1 CQLWRSW
8 GIEPDAVMGH
18 SLGEYVAA
26 TVAGVLSLEDAL
38 KLVAIRAR
46 LMQSL
51 PADGGMLAVFAE
63 QELVEEVIESYSQL
77 AVAAIN
83 GVANI
88 VISGDDKALEEVKA
102 IFNAQGVE
110 TRALNVSHAFHSP
123 AIAPILDELE
133 QTASQI
139 KFQAPDIPLISNLT
153 GKMILPEQ
161 VPDAKYWRRH
171 SREPVRFMAGINT
184 MFQQGCEIFIEIS
197 PKSILSSLGK
207 SCQQEVKATWLPSLV
222 PKQDN
227 WQVLLESLSALY
239 LRGISIKWSEFD
251 RDYSRSWLSLP
262 TYPFQR
268 KRYWFEKVNLTMNN
282 INEQKSDENKSESQI
297 AELPK
302 STQKDTILAVL
313 HSDIAQL
320 LRSHPSEVDIYA
332 PFLEMGADSIILM
345 DAVQT
350 IENTFGIKIAIR
362 QLFEQL
368 TTIDALANYIEDN
381 LPPKWTPQLEPAQ
394 PAEPKAATTSTE
406 PIMPDMGAFVEV
418 GVTPDATIE
427 MIIKQQL
434 KVMSQQLKLLSG
446 NSMTEQV
453 SLSDH
458 GFLESD
464 HRPPKSNTYFP
475 QGSQQNQADA
485 GVSFYPK
492 LEIEQTASKPS
503 VTNVGLQRKETQFK
517 SLNPIQQEHLDRLIL
532 RYTNRTQK
540 SKQRS
545 QAYRQFL
552 ADSRS
557 VAGFRPS
564 IKEMLYPIIGERAQ
578 GGKFWDVDGNEYV
591 DIAMGFGVLLFGHNP
606 PFITEALE
614 QQIKQGI
621 QIGPQSNLAGEV
633 AQLICEITGMERVT
647 FCNSG
652 TEAVMTSLR
661 LARTATCR
669 SKIALFAN
677 SYHGHFDGIL
687 ATASNDQINAVP
699 IVPGV
704 SPQTVKDV
712 LVLDYDNPK
721 SLDILQAHAHE
732 LAAVLVEPV
741 QSRRPDLQPKEF
753 LQQLRQLTQATGTA
767 LIFDEVL
774 TGFRIHPGGA
784 QAWFNIT
791 ADIAIYG
798 KIVGGGMPIGIV
810 AGKTAYMDAIDG
822 GLWNYGDASYP
833 QTEKTFFA
841 GTFNKNHITMASAKA
856 VLEYLQK
863 QGYSLVQEL
872 NERTSQLT
880 ETLNTYFQTENLPIR
895 IVNFGSLFR
904 FSFSGNLDLLFYHLL
919 EKGIYIWEGRNCF
932 LSTAHTDADIDYLI
946 QAVKNSIEELREG
959 GFLPEAR

>member
-1 CQLWRSW
+1 
-8 GIEPDAVMGH
+8 M
-18 SLGEYVAA
+18 
-26 TVAGVLSLEDAL
+26 
-38 KLVAIRAR
+38 
-46 LMQSL
+46 
-51 PADGGMLAVFAE
+51 
-63 QELVEEVIESYSQL
+63 
-77 AVAAIN
+77 
-83 GVANI
+83 
-88 VISGDDKALEEVKA
+88 
-102 IFNAQGVE
+102 
-110 TRALNVSHAFHSP
+110 
-123 AIAPILDELE
+123 
-133 QTASQI
+133 
-139 KFQAPDIPLISNLT
+139 
-153 GKMILPEQ
+153 
-161 VPDAKYWRRH
+161 
-171 SREPVRFMAGINT
+171 
-184 MFQQGCEIFIEIS
+184 
-197 PKSILSSLGK
+197 
-207 SCQQEVKATWLPSLV
+207 
-222 PKQDN
+222 
-227 WQVLLESLSALY
+227 
-239 LRGISIKWSEFD
+239 
-251 RDYSRSWLSLP
+251 
-262 TYPFQR
+262 
-268 KRYWFEKVNLTMNN
+268 
-282 INEQKSDENKSESQI
+282 
-297 AELPK
+297 
-302 STQKDTILAVL
+302 
-313 HSDIAQL
+313 
-320 LRSHPSEVDIYA
+320 
-332 PFLEMGADSIILM
+332 
-345 DAVQT
+345 
-350 IENTFGIKIAIR
+350 
-362 QLFEQL
+362 
-368 TTIDALANYIEDN
+368 
-381 LPPKWTPQLEPAQ
+381 
-394 PAEPKAATTSTE
+394 
-406 PIMPDMGAFVEV
+406 
-418 GVTPDATIE
+418 
-427 MIIKQQL
+427 
-434 KVMSQQLKLLSG
+434 
-446 NSMTEQV
+446 
-453 SLSDH
+453 
-458 GFLESD
+458 
-464 HRPPKSNTYFP
+464 
-475 QGSQQNQADA
+475 
-485 GVSFYPK
+485 
-492 LEIEQTASKPS
+492 
-503 VTNVGLQRKETQFK
+503 
-517 SLNPIQQEHLDRLIL
+517 IL

-552 ADSRS
+552 ADSRL

-633 AQLICEITGMERVT
+633 AQLICELTGMERVT

-652 TEAVMTSLR
+652 TEAVMTALR

-677 SYHGHFDGIL
+677 SYHGHFDGVL

-784 QAWFNIT
+784 QAWFNIA

-810 AGKTAYMDAIDG
+810 AGKTAYMNAIDG

-863 QGYSLVQEL
+863 QGYSLVQQL

-880 ETLNTYFQTENLPIR
+880 ETLNIYFQTENLPIR